1 MIEAWKGGNI
11 FADEGAT
18 GDECGEGEEG
28 AARKEQ
34 PQLFD

>member
-1 MIEAWKGGNI
+1 MVEAWKCGNI
-11 FADEGAT
+11 FAGESAT

-28 AARKEQ
+28 AAGEEQ